1 MSFVILIRL
10 QLELVDH
17 WLHWIRLIH
26 LTWTWLNWQL
36 FFNLICQFDSFIFFV
51 IYLVW
56 LTTLNFAAVWLM
68 ATPTRALRMN
78 PHWAEEILS
87 VRKDLELKKSEFL
100 WFRLRVLNLIN
111 LSTVWTQWL
120 RRRLMIVSP
129 GWATIVCGVW
139 YESKYYF
146 HYFYTLLT

>member
-36 FFNLICQFDSFIFFV
+36 FFNMSIQFIHSFFFV

-100 WFRLRVLNLIN
+100 WFRLRVLNLICPQFG
-111 LSTVWTQWL
+111 LSDSDADWWL
-120 RRRLMIVSP
+120 FLLVGQRSS
-129 GWATIVCGVW
+129 A
-139 YESKYYF
+139 ESDMKVNIIF
-146 HYFYTLLT
+146 IIFIHY